1 MTRGPL
7 LLSLWLGLASVA
19 DAPAWALPTREA
31 GPGVAANAPVL
42 VLRWRTFALPG
53 GRFSVLLPGPPMTK
67 TFALRYGV
75 GHTFTSAGGDLEY
88 IVQYNDS
95 SPNIVRDLGA
105 RKVLMIFD
113 DAFLHAGHKSL
124 LRRSLV
130 TRSGYPGE
138 RIDALRSRGRQER
151 SCAYLVG
158 NRLYRLVALCPTGD
172 AAAEADADRFLNSFT
187 ATLAALPKPPR

>member
-42 VLRWRTFALPG
+42 VLRWRTFAPPG
-53 GRFSVLLPGPPMTK
+53 GRFSVLLPTPRSKSIAVPS
-67 TFALRYGV
+67 GV
-75 GHTFTSAGGDLEY
+75 GYLYTCKAGDLGY

-95 SPNIVRDLGA
+95 SPDIVRDLGA
-105 RKVLMIFD
+105 KKVLMIFD
-113 DAFLHAGHKSL
+113 NAFLHAGHKRL
-124 LRRSLV
+124 VRRSLV
-130 TRSGYPGE
+130 TRGGYPGE
-138 RIDALRSRGRQER
+138 RIDALRSRCRQER

-172 AAAEADADRFLNSFT
+172 SEAQADADNFLNSFT
-187 ATLAALPKPPR
+187 PTPAAPPKPAR